1 MQNGLIM
8 CASILDFSH
17 FKWAAKENRPAGEM
31 MTLHLC
37 PKTPDGSLDVKPSEV
52 SVPQDFMGA
61 VQLKLKSLKQFDTV
75 FVSVEQQRDRLVFK
89 SFFEMPK

>member
-1 MQNGLIM
+1 MI
-8 CASILDFSH
+8 
-17 FKWAAKENRPAGEM
+17 
-31 MTLHLC
+31 
-37 PKTPDGSLDVKPSEV
+37 V